1 MRQQSETSLLIAL
14 LPVFA
19 VGMFPILMIALLGF
33 AGLALIGALLICA
46 GLSDGL
52 RANGD
57 FNQEIIVHGYA
68 ARSERAVHASSLH
81 AAARFA
87 MVMIAAGAALALAGL
102 VGLVYLG

>member
-1 MRQQSETSLLIAL
+1 MRRQSETSLLIAL

-57 FNQEIIVHGYA
+57 FNQEIIVH
-68 ARSERAVHASSLH
+68 V
-81 AAARFA
+81 
-87 MVMIAAGAALALAGL
+87 
-102 VGLVYLG
+102 